1 MRRSIPIPIYK
12 DAYMTILDNNIAI
25 FPSRKKLETVHQTI
39 NSQNYHLSDGELL
52 YLVAEGDKLAF
63 EHFYDRHEKRI
74 YNKALSKCQ
83 NIQLATQLVQEV
95 FVKLYLRVIDS
106 DAPSKYQLGY
116 LYTML
121 ETSYIDY
128 LRSCPDKTH
137 VALDHEENK
146 DKDSIIGSDDACPDK
161 IAEQDDVLRM
171 IMQPLAKAE
180 ALVHKA
186 SGIAEKK
193 LALHRKKKVEE
204 DTNLAIETFNQLYC
218 YGYSMQEMA
227 TNLSL
232 TLEQVKYRNK
242 KLIDLVKCRLDET
255 ERDT

>member
-1 MRRSIPIPIYK
+1 MKRGIPIPIYK
-12 DAYMTILDNNIAI
+12 DAYMTILDNNIAV
-25 FPSRKKLETVHQTI
+25 FPSRKKLETVRQTI
-39 NSQNYHLSDGELL
+39 NCETYHLSDGELL
-52 YLVAEGDKLAF
+52 YLVAKGDKLAF

-83 NIQLATQLVQEV
+83 NIQLAAQLVQEV

-106 DAPSKYQLGY
+106 EDPSKYQVGY
-116 LYTML
+116 LYTIL

-128 LRSCPDKTH
+128 LRSCPDKTNI
-137 VALDHEENK
+137 ALDHEENN
-146 DKDSIIGSDDACPDK
+146 DKDSIIGSDHACPDK
-161 IAEQDDVLRM
+161 IAEQDDVIRM
-171 IMQPLAKAE
+171 IMKPLAKAKE
-180 ALVHKA
+180 LVHK
-186 SGIAEKK
+186 STGIAEKK

-227 TNLSL
+227 TNLGL

-255 ERDT
+255 ERHR